1 MVKNIL
7 ILGAS
12 GTVGTAVFQMLS
24 RRKELHVVGTF
35 FSAGRQE
42 SPSMR
47 RFALGMDLLP
57 LLRQVRPDVIVSALR
72 GDFGEQLSA
81 HETAADYLKEHG
93 GKMIFLSTVNVFDGS
108 MDRPHYEEDPREPA
122 SGYGRFKM
130 QCEDLLRER
139 LNRQAVILR
148 LPFVWGRNSPR
159 MQAVS
164 AGCAAGQLEVY
175 DIQSNHASDLQAAEL
190 IEWIILEDQSGTFHV
205 GTQDVID
212 YRQFIERLIA
222 AMGAKKPR
230 FVQGE
235 AHGVM
240 AALNSRTDLPHR
252 TLSWDSERL
261 IQYLCTP

>member
-1 MVKNIL
+1 
-7 ILGAS
+7 
-12 GTVGTAVFQMLS
+12 
-24 RRKELHVVGTF
+24 
-35 FSAGRQE
+35 
-42 SPSMR
+42 
-47 RFALGMDLLP
+47 
-57 LLRQVRPDVIVSALR
+57 
-72 GDFGEQLSA
+72 
-81 HETAADYLKEHG
+81 
-93 GKMIFLSTVNVFDGS
+93 MIFLSTVNVFDGS

-122 SGYGRFKM
+122 SGYGGFKM